1 MLMSATG
8 RRAAGVAIAVLLL
21 AGLASPVAAQS
32 PPTATIQAAT
42 RAAIVAKAASQV
54 GYAGDGNQC
63 TKYTSVCADWCAA
76 FTNWVWSQSG
86 VSPVPTTLVARGVGL
101 WGVNHGLF
109 KPRNGGFGDPR
120 PGDVVVY
127 GPPDGQVGGHVSIV
141 ESVGNGVITTINGNY
156 NNRVVRT
163 TINPLTARAGAQN
176 VLISGYV
183 TPPGVVDSP
192 PPTKHVDGDVSG
204 DGSADLLATKTDGSL
219 IYCPNNAAVNPDH
232 LPFMDCVTTGGGW
245 QNATKVVEGDVSGD
259 GSVDIVA
266 AKSDGS
272 LIYCPNN
279 AAVNPDHLPFMDC
292 AVTGSGWGST
302 VTHMFLGDVSG
313 DGSADLLATKTD
325 GSLIYCPNN
334 AAINPGHL
342 PFMDCVT
349 TGGGWDPAH
358 VTNIAVG
365 DVSGDGSVDILAT
378 KTDGTLI
385 YCPNNGAINPD
396 HLPFMDCVTTGSGW
410 SDTTQIFAADV
421 SGDGSA
427 DLLAIKG
434 DGTLVYCPN
443 NAAVNPGHLPFMD
456 CANTGSGWQPSNA
469 THVLAVDVS
478 GDGSVDLLASK
489 ADGSL
494 IYCPNNAATNPGHA
508 PFVSC
513 VTTGNGWQPS
523 LVSRLVANA
532 S

>member
-1 MLMSATG
+1 MSRRLLALLAAVFLAAAGLSAPAYAATG
-8 RRAAGVAIAVLLL
+8 ADLCAQVGLNAGFPRDRLVTAVAVAL
-21 AGLASPVAAQS
+21 AESRCNPLAKS
-32 PPTATIQAAT
+32 PPNHNGTIDRGLWQINSGAHPEVSDACAYDAQCNANAAYRISSGGTNWQPWSTYNNGAYRAYLSEAQAAVD
-42 RAAIVAKAASQV
+42 RLGSQ
-54 GYAGDGNQC
+54 
-63 TKYTSVCADWCAA
+63 
-76 FTNWVWSQSG
+76 
-86 VSPVPTTLVARGVGL
+86 
-101 WGVNHGLF
+101 
-109 KPRNGGFGDPR
+109 
-120 PGDVVVY
+120 
-127 GPPDGQVGGHVSIV
+127 PPK
-141 ESVGNGVITTINGNY
+141 
-156 NNRVVRT
+156 R
-163 TINPLTARAGAQN
+163 
-176 VLISGYV
+176 
-183 TPPGVVDSP
+183 
-192 PPTKHVDGDVSG
+192 KHVDGDVSG

-334 AAINPGHL
+334 AAVNPGHV
-342 PFMDCVT
+342 PFLDCAT

-378 KTDGTLI
+378 KTDGSLI
-385 YCPNNGAINPD
+385 YCPNNAATNPG
-396 HLPFMDCVTTGSGW
+396 HLPFMDCVTTGNGW
-410 SDTTQIFAADV
+410 TDTAQIFAADV

-427 DLLAIKG
+427 DLLAIKS

-523 LVSRLVANA
+523 QVTRLLANNA
-532 S
+532 